1 MPSNLLGGISKQKDE
16 KMNLQ
21 QNTPARVSVSNT
33 FERTLTEEQRFLQ
46 GVMNG
51 EIRLIPHEDVVR
63 KLENVLKNG
72 LSRK

>member
-1 MPSNLLGGISKQKDE
+1 MD
-16 KMNLQ
+16 LQ
-21 QNTPARVSVSNT
+21 QNIPARVSVSNT

-51 EIRLIPHEDVVR
+51 EIKLIPHDEVMK
-63 KLENVLKNG
+63 KLELVLQNG